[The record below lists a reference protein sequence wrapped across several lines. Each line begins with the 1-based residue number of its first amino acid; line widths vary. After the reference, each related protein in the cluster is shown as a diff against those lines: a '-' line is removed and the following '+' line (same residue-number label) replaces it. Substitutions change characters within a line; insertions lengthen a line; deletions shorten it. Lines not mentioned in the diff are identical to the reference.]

1 MANIADKVS
10 EAEVEILKVF
20 WANGGP
26 MTDRQIRDALSEES
40 GWRKTTIQ
48 TLVKRL
54 VDKGVLL
61 REKRDVFYYTPA
73 VSVDEFAKARTEDLV
88 NKVFGGNARSL
99 VSAML
104 NNDILSEEDIDNLKS
119 YWQKRKAGK

>member
-1 MANIADKVS
+1 MAGIADKVS
-10 EAEVEILKVF
+10 EAELEILKVF
-20 WANGGP
+20 WSNGGS
-26 MTDRQIRDALSEES
+26 MTDRQIRDSLSEDS

-61 REKRDVFYYTPA
+61 REKKDVFYYTPA
-73 VSVDEFAKARTEDLV
+73 VSADEFAKARTEDLV
-88 NKVFGGNARSL
+88 NKVFGGNARNL

-104 NNDILSEEDIDNLKS
+104 YNDILSEDDVEDLKS
-119 YWQKRKAGK
+119 YWQKRKADK

>member
-1 MANIADKVS
+1 MANIVDKVS
-10 EAEVEILKVF
+10 EAEFEILKVF
-20 WANGGP
+20 WVNGGP
-26 MTDRQIRDALSEES
+26 MTDRQIRDALSEDS

-61 REKRDVFYYTPA
+61 KEKKDVFYYTPT
-73 VSVDEFAKARTEDLV
+73 VSLDEFAKARTEDLV
-88 NKVFGGNARSL
+88 NKVFGGNARNM

-104 NNDILSEEDIDNLKS
+104 NNDILSEGDIDNLKS